1 MKTKDIYSDLRK
13 LIINEEF
20 SSQNDICDRLISLGY
35 TASQSKVNRLL
46 KKVNA
51 IKLKSENG
59 NIVYKIA
66 NELSPPLMT
75 DTLLSLVLNI
85 SSNEVMVIIDT
96 VPGGANVVAR
106 LLDYNKSNLQIIGT
120 VAGDDSVAIWPKSI
134 KKISKLKSDL
144 EKLCFK

>member
-1 MKTKDIYSDLRK
+1 
-13 LIINEEF
+13 
-20 SSQNDICDRLISLGY
+20 
-35 TASQSKVNRLL
+35 
-46 KKVNA
+46 
-51 IKLKSENG
+51 
-59 NIVYKIA
+59 
-66 NELSPPLMT
+66 MT

-134 KKISKLKSDL
+134 KKTNKLKSDL
-144 EKLCFK
+144 ENLCFK

>member
-1 MKTKDIYSDLRK
+1 MKTKDIYNDLRK

-20 SSQNDICDRLISLGY
+20 SSQHDICDSLISLGY

-134 KKISKLKSDL
+134 KKTNKLKSDL
-144 EKLCFK
+144 EQLCFK